1 MVVMRIGIRAIV
13 GSIALGLCPVAFAIT
28 DSDVNS
34 VIPFNFANP
43 GARSLGMG
51 GAFLA
56 LSDDST
62 AAYTNPAGLTQLLE
76 PEVSVE
82 GRHTAYSVPFL
93 NGGSYSLDPY
103 DRSGL
108 NSANADSTRNNVSFL
123 AVTFPH
129 ERWSFAFYRD
139 EILRYDN
146 RFGDSLDPTTVDVAG
161 LGTDDIFPIAG
172 RQSVKIVDYGF
183 SAAFRVSDNFSL
195 GAGISYYRFNIDA
208 TVGRFTDN
216 VFYTTPGQLLNTQ
229 EQFGS
234 DSDVGFNLGALFRMN
249 EHWSAALAFRRGPEF
264 QYDARST
271 LLASAATDPPT
282 PVDPPLTLDLSNVR
296 FRVPDVWSAGLS
308 WRPTDAWRI
317 NFDVDRVMY
326 GQVSDNIQSLFG
338 FGPETLARL
347 RIPNGTEYHLGA
359 EYTFAQMANPISIRA
374 GVWRDPRHSLAYQGN
389 PTSDP
394 GYLPPGQ
401 VGTLALAAVF
411 GVSRGSQ
418 THGALGA
425 GVAFK
430 QFQID
435 FGADFSDLV
444 DTYSLSAVWRF

>member
-1 MVVMRIGIRAIV
+1 MNIRYKATLGIL
-13 GSIALGLCPVAFAIT
+13 ALAASPAAMAIT

-62 AAYTNPAGLTQLLE
+62 AAYTNPAGLSQLLE
-76 PEVSVE
+76 PEVSIE
-82 GRHTAYSVPFL
+82 GRHTAFSVPYL
-93 NGGSYSLDPY
+93 NGGSYSVDPF

-129 ERWSFAFYRD
+129 ERWSFAFYRN

-146 RFGDSLDPTTVDVAG
+146 TFGGSLDPTTVDIAG

-183 SAAFRVSDNFSL
+183 STAFRVSDTVAL
-195 GAGISYYRFNIDA
+195 GAGLSYYRFNIDA

-216 VFYTTPGQLLNTQ
+216 TFYTTAGQLLNTQ

-234 DSDVGFNLGALFRMN
+234 DNDIGFNLGALFKLN

-271 LLASAATDPPT
+271 LLLSGATDPPT

-296 FRVPDVWSAGLS
+296 FKVPDVWSMGLS

-326 GQVSDNIQSLFG
+326 SQVSDNIDSLFA
-338 FGPETLARL
+338 FDAATLERL
-347 RIPNGTEYHLGA
+347 AIPDGTEYHLGA
-359 EYTFAQMANPISIRA
+359 EYTFAQMDHPVSLRA
-374 GVWRDPRHSLAYQGN
+374 GVWRDPRHSLSYRGN
-389 PTSDP
+389 PVTDP
-394 GYLPPGQ
+394 GYAPPGQ
-401 VGTLALAAVF
+401 IGSLALAAVF
-411 GVSRGSQ
+411 GVSKGAQ
-418 THGALGA
+418 THASLGA
-425 GVAFK
+425 GIAFK

-435 FGADFSDLV
+435 FGADFSDLI

>member
-1 MVVMRIGIRAIV
+1 MNIGFRATL
-13 GSIALGLCPVAFAIT
+13 GIAALAASPLALAIT

-56 LSDDST
+56 LADDST
-62 AAYTNPAGLTQLLE
+62 AAYTNPAGLSQLLQ
-76 PEVSVE
+76 PEVSAE
-82 GRHTAYSVPFL
+82 GRHTSFSVPYL
-93 NGGSYSLDPY
+93 NGGSYSVDPF

-108 NSANADSTRNNVSFL
+108 NSANADSSKNNLSFL

-129 ERWSFAFYRD
+129 DRWSFAFYRN

-146 RFGDSLDPTTVDVAG
+146 TFGDSLDPTTVEVPG

-183 SAAFRVSDNFSL
+183 STAFRVSDTVSI
-195 GAGISYYRFNIDA
+195 GAGLGYYKFDINA
-208 TVGRFTDN
+208 VVGRFTDN

-234 DSDVGFNLGALFRMN
+234 DNDVAFNLGALFKLN
-249 EHWSAALAFRRGPEF
+249 ENWSAALAFRRGPEF
-264 QYDARST
+264 EYDARST

-282 PVDPPLTLDLSNVR
+282 PVDPPFTLDLSNVR
-296 FRVPDVWSAGLS
+296 FKVPDVWSMGLN

-317 NFDVDRVMY
+317 NFDVNRVMY
-326 GQVSDNIQSLFG
+326 SQVSDNIDSLFA
-338 FGPETLARL
+338 FDAATLERL
-347 RIPNGTEYHLGA
+347 AIPDGTEYHLGA
-359 EYTFAQMANPISIRA
+359 EYTFAQMDHPVSLRA
-374 GVWRDPRHSLAYQGN
+374 GVWRDPRHSFSYRGD
-389 PTSDP
+389 PTTDP
-394 GYLPPGQ
+394 GFNPPNQIGA
-401 VGTLALAAVF
+401 LALAAVY
-411 GVSRGSQ
+411 GVSKGAQ
-418 THGALGA
+418 THVAFGG

-435 FGADFSDLV
+435 FGADFSDLI